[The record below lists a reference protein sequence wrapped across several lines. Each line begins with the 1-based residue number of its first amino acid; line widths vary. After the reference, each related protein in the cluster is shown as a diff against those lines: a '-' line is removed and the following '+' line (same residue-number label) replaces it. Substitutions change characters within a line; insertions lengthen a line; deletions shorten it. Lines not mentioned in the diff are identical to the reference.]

1 MLFGGNS
8 GSCGGCGCK
17 SCQEC
22 TRTCTN
28 PHTGTAFETVYTL
41 YFEGVEAGNPS
52 DGYLDATGDSDT
64 SDPYDGMD
72 GNGPWSQTVSGTFQL
87 SKTATRYPCFFR
99 ASFWRSNFVL
109 GANTIPPP
117 ATTLTAERITVTN
130 SSLSE
135 GAIFADNV
143 LLQPGE
149 SHQFDNT
156 IQLVAGA
163 GDQSTNDKRFY
174 NGTVSVRAACVNDYV
189 SFTVSGHIAWD
200 VKKRQH
206 VLYGIVRECYEEP
219 GSDVCA
225 GECTSPSVVPDELYV
240 TLSNFDITGR
250 IDHADPGLAGEVHT
264 AAQLES
270 LLNQYLT
277 TTLVVPRSVQLC
289 NSWELETSVAPC
301 FNGGIGSTTA
311 LRVVIAPFTSPF
323 LPKQNLSVA
332 LRVTRPGLSECGQ
345 WVLLWIRAF
354 EPTNDICTT
363 YSKSG
368 TASFTTDGIEV
379 GTTSSGVVTNTT
391 EFQTAGTPQATL
403 LGSYSGSFDWQITS

>member
-1 MLFGGNS
+1 MKGGFGCS
-8 GSCGGCGCK
+8 PCCGPTCE
-17 SCQEC
+17 EC
-22 TRTCTN
+22 TRECQN
-28 PHTGTAFETVYTL
+28 PHTGDPFETVYTL
-41 YFEGVEAGNPS
+41 YALGAEAGNPT
-52 DGYLDATGDSDT
+52 DGYLDANGDVDT

-72 GNGPWSQTVSGTFQL
+72 GTGPWSQAVIGTFDL
-87 SKTATRYPCFFR
+87 FNTTTRYPCVFR
-99 ASFWRSNFVL
+99 VSFWRSNFVL

-117 ATTLTAERITVTN
+117 ATTLTSESITVTN
-130 SSLSE
+130 NTISE
-135 GAIFADNV
+135 GAIIAGGV

-149 SHQFDNT
+149 SHEFAT
-156 IQLVAGA
+156 EIPLVSGA
-163 GDQSTNDKRFY
+163 GDQSTNDPRSER
-174 NGTVSVRAACVNDYV
+174 GTVTVRAACDNDFVNFEV
-189 SFTVSGHIAWD
+189 KAGISWN

-206 VLYGIVRECYEEP
+206 VLYGLVRECYEEP

-225 GECTSPSVVPDELYV
+225 ERCTSPSVVPDELYV

-270 LLNQYLT
+270 LLNQHLA

-391 EFQTAGTPQATL
+391 DVQIAGTPQATL
-403 LGSYSGSFDWQITS
+403 LGSYSGSFDWEITS